1 MQNSFQIGK
10 IYRLLLIKKDSRFAI
25 FADKFHS
32 LNTIKMPV
40 SELDNFNYD
49 LDIGDHAAVFI
60 YKDNRNYLKATL
72 TPPKTL
78 LNEITTVTINS
89 ISSNN
94 NINKESYADWNWH
107 EPIKIPQYKSIFRL
121 KKNHKYVIKVE
132 LDPESGQFIGNT
144 IPEEISH
151 PINTNDFQI
160 GQHAVIRIL
169 DIQEKQITALID
181 DKYLGV
187 IDFKSLPIKPE
198 IGEIGFGKIVG
209 FTENNKIPNNTMLI
223 VQLQAPINNLI
234 QKTQNQIIAE
244 LNNPKAHGMIP
255 FNDSTSPEL
264 VLKHFGVS
272 KNIFKKAIGG
282 LLKDKKIKQTERGI
296 IRM

>member
-94 NINKESYADWNWH
+94 NINKESYADW
-107 EPIKIPQYKSIFRL
+107 
-121 KKNHKYVIKVE
+121 
-132 LDPESGQFIGNT
+132 
-144 IPEEISH
+144 
-151 PINTNDFQI
+151 
-160 GQHAVIRIL
+160 
-169 DIQEKQITALID
+169 
-181 DKYLGV
+181 
-187 IDFKSLPIKPE
+187 
-198 IGEIGFGKIVG
+198 
-209 FTENNKIPNNTMLI
+209 
-223 VQLQAPINNLI
+223 
-234 QKTQNQIIAE
+234 
-244 LNNPKAHGMIP
+244 
-255 FNDSTSPEL
+255 
-264 VLKHFGVS
+264 
-272 KNIFKKAIGG
+272 
-282 LLKDKKIKQTERGI
+282 
-296 IRM
+296 